1 MMRKTTLL
9 ATIVAMTLVTGCA
22 APRAS
27 APTATPPGT
36 AAAIG
41 TAAATGTAA
50 LKDYSGRAVTVVTGP
65 TGGVYIVY
73 GAGIANIL
81 TNKLK
86 VSGTA
91 QSTTAS
97 VDNMKLIRDKK
108 ADLALTLP
116 DVAFDAVKGRGR
128 FAPPETPA
136 KAKALAVLY
145 TNFFHLVTKD
155 GIGINTPADLKGK
168 RVSVGAAGSGTEVKG
183 LRVIEAYG
191 LQKSDLQAQSLGPA
205 DSAAALKD
213 GKIDAFFWDG
223 GLPTAAI
230 TDLVNTASFKV
241 KFLSHTDAVAKMSS
255 KYGPF
260 YFVATIPKGTYKN
273 DEDIKVAGVAN
284 LLVAHDDMEDDLA
297 YQVLKTLFDNKTE
310 LGTVHVEAKNLKLE
324 TAVAGSPLD
333 YHPGAIK
340 FFRDKGVW
348 KK

>member
-1 MMRKTTLL
+1 MKRPRTALAPLAALL
-9 ATIVAMTLVTGCA
+9 LVAGACA
-22 APRAS
+22 APRQS
-27 APTATPPGT
+27 APTASPASTGT
-36 AAAIG
+36 AAA
-41 TAAATGTAA
+41 TAA
-50 LKDYSGRAVTVVTGP
+50 LKDYTGRSVSVVTGP
-65 TGGVYIVY
+65 VGGVYIVY
-73 GAGIANIL
+73 GAGIANLL

-116 DVAFDAVKGRGR
+116 DVAYDAVKGQGR

-136 KAKALAVLY
+136 KSKTLAVMY

-155 GIGINTPADLKGK
+155 GIGINGPADLKGK

-191 LQKSDLQAQSLGPA
+191 LTKADLQAQSLGPA
-205 DSAAALKD
+205 DSVTALKD

-241 KFLSHTDAVAKMSS
+241 KFLSHTDAVAKMAS

-273 DEDIKVAGVAN
+273 EEDIKVAGVAN

-297 YQVLKTLFDNKTE
+297 YQVLKTLFDNKPE
-310 LGTVHVEAKNLKLE
+310 LEAVHVEAKNLQLA
-324 TAVAGSPLD
+324 TAVEGSPLD

-340 FFRDKGVW
+340 FYKDKGVW

>member
-1 MMRKTTLL
+1 MRHSRSAFASLAALL
-9 ATIVAMTLVTGCA
+9 LVTAACA
-22 APRAS
+22 APRQA
-27 APTATPPGT
+27 AATATVPVGT
-36 AAAIG
+36 AAA
-41 TAAATGTAA
+41 ATAA
-50 LKDYSGRAVTVVTGP
+50 LKDYAGRSVTVVTGP

-73 GAGIANIL
+73 GAGIANLL

-86 VSGTA
+86 VSATA

-97 VDNMKLIRDKK
+97 VDNMKLIRDRK

-116 DVAFDAVKGRGR
+116 DVAYDAVKGQGR

-136 KAKALAVLY
+136 KSKALAVMY

-155 GIGINTPADLKGK
+155 GIGINSPADLKGK

-183 LRVIEAYG
+183 LRVIETYG
-191 LQKSDLQAQSLGPA
+191 LTKADLQAQSLGPA
-205 DSAAALKD
+205 DSVTALKD

-241 KFLSHTDAVAKMSS
+241 KFLSHTDAVAKMAS

-273 DEDIKVAGVAN
+273 EEDIKVDGVAN

-297 YQVLKTLFDNKTE
+297 YQVLKVLFDNKPE
-310 LGTVHVEAKNLKLE
+310 LVTVHVEATNLKLD
-324 TAVAGSPLD
+324 TAVEGSPLD

-340 FFRDKGVW
+340 FYKDKGVW

>member
-1 MMRKTTLL
+1 MMRTTTLL
-9 ATIVAMTLVTGCA
+9 AAIVATTLVAGCA

-36 AAAIG
+36 AAA
-41 TAAATGTAA
+41 TGTPA
-50 LKDYSGRAVTVVTGP
+50 LRDYSGRAVTVVTGP
-65 TGGVYIVY
+65 TGGVYILY

-81 TNKLK
+81 TTKLK

-91 QSTTAS
+91 QTTTAS

-116 DVAFDAVKGRGR
+116 DVAYDAVKGQGR

-136 KAKALAVLY
+136 KAKTLAVMY

-155 GIGINTPADLKGK
+155 GIGINTPADLKGR

-205 DSAAALKD
+205 DSATALKD
-213 GKIDAFFWDG
+213 GKIEAFFWDG

-230 TDLVNTASFKV
+230 TDLVNTASFTV

-310 LGTVHVEAKNLKLE
+310 LETVHAEAKNLKLE
-324 TAVAGSPLD
+324 TAVEGSPLD

-340 FFRDKGVW
+340 FYKDKGVW

>member
-1 MMRKTTLL
+1 MRRSARTLAPL
-9 ATIVAMTLVTGCA
+9 AALFLVAAACA
-22 APRAS
+22 APRQA
-27 APTATPPGT
+27 APTATVPSGT
-36 AAAIG
+36 APAS
-41 TAAATGTAA
+41 AA

-65 TGGVYIVY
+65 TGGVYILY
-73 GAGIANIL
+73 GAGIANLL
-81 TNKLK
+81 TNKMK
-86 VSGTA
+86 VSATA

-116 DVAFDAVKGRGR
+116 DVAYDAVKGQGR
-128 FAPPETPA
+128 FAPPETAA
-136 KAKALAVLY
+136 KSKALAVMY

-191 LQKSDLQAQSLGPA
+191 LTKADLQAQSLGPA

-241 KFLSHTDAVAKMSS
+241 KFVSHTDAIAKMAS

-273 DEDIKVAGVAN
+273 EEDIKVAGVAN

-297 YQVLKTLFDNKTE
+297 YQVLRVLFDNKPE
-310 LGTVHVEAKNLKLE
+310 LETVHVEAKNLQLA
-324 TAVAGSPLD
+324 TAVEGSPLD

-340 FFRDKGVW
+340 FYKDKGAW

>member
-1 MMRKTTLL
+1 MRRPMRTFAPLAALL
-9 ATIVAMTLVTGCA
+9 LVAAACA
-22 APRAS
+22 APRQA
-27 APTATPPGT
+27 APTATVPAGT
-36 AAAIG
+36 AAAS
-41 TAAATGTAA
+41 ATPA

-65 TGGVYIVY
+65 TGGVYILY
-73 GAGIANIL
+73 GAGIANLL

-86 VSGTA
+86 VSATA

-116 DVAFDAVKGRGR
+116 DVAYDAIKGQGR

-136 KAKALAVLY
+136 KSKTLAVMY

-155 GIGINTPADLKGK
+155 GIGINGPADLKGK

-191 LQKSDLQAQSLGPA
+191 LTKADLQAQSLGPA

-223 GLPTAAI
+223 GLPTSAI
-230 TDLVNTASFKV
+230 TDLVSTASFKV
-241 KFLSHTDAVAKMSS
+241 KFLSHTDAVAKMAS

-273 DEDIKVAGVAN
+273 EEDIKVAGVAN

-297 YQVLKTLFDNKTE
+297 YQVLKVLFDNKPE
-310 LGTVHVEAKNLKLE
+310 LETVHVEAKNLKLE
-324 TAVAGSPLD
+324 TAVEGSPLD
-333 YHPGAIK
+333 YHAGAIK
-340 FFRDKGVW
+340 FYKDKGVW
-348 KK
+348 KN

>member
-1 MMRKTTLL
+1 MSSVHRTIALL
-9 ATIVAMTLVTGCA
+9 VTVALLSTGCA
-22 APRAS
+22 APRS
-27 APTATPPGT
+27 TAPTQTPG
-36 AAAIG
+36 G

-50 LKDYSGRAVTVVTGP
+50 LKDYAGRAITVVTGP

-73 GAGIANIL
+73 GAGIANVL

-86 VSGTA
+86 VSATA

-116 DVAFDAVKGRGR
+116 DVAYDAVKGQGR

-136 KAKALAVLY
+136 KAKTLAVIY

-191 LQKSDLQAQSLGPA
+191 ITKADLVAQNLGPA
-205 DSAAALKD
+205 DSVAALKD

-223 GLPTAAI
+223 GLPTSAI
-230 TDLVNTASFKV
+230 TDLVNTAPFKV
-241 KFLSHTDAVAKMSS
+241 KFVSQEEAVAKMAA

-260 YFVATIPKGTYKN
+260 YFVATIPAGTYKN
-273 DEDIKVAGVAN
+273 DAPVKVAGVAN
-284 LLVAHDDMEDDLA
+284 LLVAPEDMEDDLV
-297 YQVLKTLFDNKTE
+297 YQVLRTLFDNKPE
-310 LGTVHVEAKNLKLE
+310 LETVHVEAKNLKLE
-324 TAVAGSPLD
+324 TAVEGSPLD

-340 FFRDKGVW
+340 FYKDKGVW
-348 KK
+348 KR

>member
-1 MMRKTTLL
+1 MRRPMRTFAPLAALL
-9 ATIVAMTLVTGCA
+9 LVAAACA
-22 APRAS
+22 APRQA
-27 APTATPPGT
+27 APTATVPAGT
-36 AAAIG
+36 AAAS
-41 TAAATGTAA
+41 ATAA

-65 TGGVYIVY
+65 TGGVYILY
-73 GAGIANIL
+73 GAGIANLL

-86 VSGTA
+86 VSATA

-116 DVAFDAVKGRGR
+116 DVAYDAIKGQGR

-136 KAKALAVLY
+136 KSKTLAVMY

-155 GIGINTPADLKGK
+155 GIGINGPADLKGK

-191 LQKSDLQAQSLGPA
+191 LTKADLQAQSLGPA

-223 GLPTAAI
+223 GLPTSAI

-241 KFLSHTDAVAKMSS
+241 KFLSHTDAVAKMAS

-273 DEDIKVAGVAN
+273 EEDIKVAGVAN

-297 YQVLKTLFDNKTE
+297 YQVLKVLFDNKPE
-310 LGTVHVEAKNLKLE
+310 LETVHVEAKNLKLE
-324 TAVAGSPLD
+324 TAVEGSPLD
-333 YHPGAIK
+333 YHAGAIK
-340 FFRDKGVW
+340 FYKDKGVW
-348 KK
+348 KN

>member
-1 MMRKTTLL
+1 MRRSARTLAPL
-9 ATIVAMTLVTGCA
+9 AALLLVAAACA
-22 APRAS
+22 APRQA
-27 APTATPPGT
+27 APTATVPTET
-36 AAAIG
+36 AAAS
-41 TAAATGTAA
+41 AAA

-65 TGGVYIVY
+65 TGGVYILY
-73 GAGIANIL
+73 GAGIANLL

-86 VSGTA
+86 VSATA

-116 DVAFDAVKGRGR
+116 DVAYDAVKGQGR

-136 KAKALAVLY
+136 KSKTLAVMY

-155 GIGINTPADLKGK
+155 GIGINSPADLKGK

-191 LQKSDLQAQSLGPA
+191 LTKADLQAQSLGPA

-223 GLPTAAI
+223 GLPTSAI
-230 TDLVNTASFKV
+230 TDLVSTASFKV
-241 KFLSHTDAVAKMSS
+241 KFLSHADAVAKMAS

-273 DEDIKVAGVAN
+273 EEDIKVAGVAN

-297 YQVLKTLFDNKTE
+297 YQVLKVLFDNKPE
-310 LGTVHVEAKNLKLE
+310 LETVHVEAKNLKLE
-324 TAVAGSPLD
+324 TAVEGSPLD
-333 YHPGAIK
+333 YHAGAIK
-340 FFRDKGVW
+340 FYKDKGVW

>member
-1 MMRKTTLL
+1 MRHPRSAFAPLAVLL
-9 ATIVAMTLVTGCA
+9 LVAAACA
-22 APRAS
+22 APRQS
-27 APTATPPGT
+27 APTASPAGTGT
-36 AAAIG
+36 AAAS
-41 TAAATGTAA
+41 AA
-50 LKDYSGRAVTVVTGP
+50 LKDYAGRAVTVVTGP

-73 GAGIANIL
+73 GAGIANLL

-116 DVAFDAVKGRGR
+116 DVAYDAIKGQGR

-136 KAKALAVLY
+136 KAKTLAVMY
-145 TNFFHLVTKD
+145 TNFFHLITKD

-191 LQKSDLQAQSLGPA
+191 LAKTDLQAQNLAPA

-223 GLPTAAI
+223 GLPTSAI

-241 KFLSHTDAVAKMSS
+241 KFLSHTDAVAKMSA

-273 DEDIKVAGVAN
+273 EEDIKVAGVAN

-297 YQVLKTLFDNKTE
+297 YQVLKVMFDNKPE
-310 LGTVHVEAKNLKLE
+310 LETVHVEATNLKLD
-324 TAVAGSPLD
+324 TAIEGSPLD

-340 FFRDKGVW
+340 FYKDKGVW
-348 KK
+348 KR

>member
-1 MMRKTTLL
+1 MGRPVRTLAPL
-9 ATIVAMTLVTGCA
+9 AALLIVAAACA
-22 APRAS
+22 APRQA
-27 APTATPPGT
+27 APTATVPTGT
-36 AAAIG
+36 AAASA
-41 TAAATGTAA
+41 TAT

-65 TGGVYIVY
+65 TGGVYILY
-73 GAGIANIL
+73 GAGIANLL

-86 VSGTA
+86 VSATA

-116 DVAFDAVKGRGR
+116 DVAYDAIKGQGR

-136 KAKALAVLY
+136 KSKTLAVMY

-155 GIGINTPADLKGK
+155 GIGINSPADLKGK

-191 LQKSDLQAQSLGPA
+191 LTKADLQAQSLGPA

-223 GLPTAAI
+223 GLPTSAI
-230 TDLVNTASFKV
+230 TDLVSTASFKV
-241 KFLSHTDAVAKMSS
+241 KFLSHTDAVAKMAS

-273 DEDIKVAGVAN
+273 EEDIKVAGVAN

-297 YQVLKTLFDNKTE
+297 YQVLKVLFDNKPE
-310 LGTVHVEAKNLKLE
+310 LETVHVEAKNLKLE
-324 TAVAGSPLD
+324 TAVEGSPLD

-340 FFRDKGVW
+340 FYKDKGVW